1 MLSTQFVRTK
11 TGTGTATSY
20 QAKQDFESLFLSLS
34 GLNLTATTLEDN
46 QDPGVL
52 AGCLFPSA
60 QHVVFGHSSFFKR
73 NPGYN
78 DLPLPIDIRSEAI
91 RQNAGT
97 HQRVGVV
104 THVAI
109 PSIGL
114 LVKYGPAVQVS
125 EAKTLLTLRRLLPE
139 DVPVPEVFGWRKDG
153 DDNFIYM
160 SLPEGVNL
168 AEGWSMLSEDQKADI
183 GGQLRHIVK
192 SWRRLRQ
199 NNSTRTRVGKLS
211 PKSLTRRTLTQNA
224 SERIDGTPVFDNNLG
239 ASTPPP
245 TFPTVA
251 AFHEYFVTTAMESSS
266 TQHGNRVARS
276 YHFQPNNFFRDD
288 TPVVFTHG
296 NFHPRNILI
305 STGPDPRV
313 VSILDWSQAGWYP
326 AYWEFCKARQAAAQ
340 GRMAGDWEGTYL
352 SWILDDE
359 VVGIKHWGGTALCH
373 YWDYFVG
380 LLERASEARG

>member
-20 QAKQDFESLFLSLS
+20 QQKQDFDSLFLSLS
-34 GLNLTATTLEDN
+34 GLNLTAATAREDE
-46 QDPGVL
+46 DPGVL
-52 AGCLFPSA
+52 SSCLFPSA

-97 HQRVGVV
+97 HQRVGAV

-114 LVKYGPAVQVS
+114 LVKYGPAVQIS
-125 EAKTLLTLRRLLPE
+125 EAKTLLTLRRLLPQ

-153 DDNFIYM
+153 NDNFIYM

-168 AEGWSMLSEDQKADI
+168 AEGWAMLSENQKTDI

-199 NNSTRTRVGKLS
+199 NNSTRTKV
-211 PKSLTRRTLTQNA
+211 
-224 SERIDGTPVFDNNLG
+224 ERIDGTPVFDENLN
-239 ASTPPP
+239 ACPPP
-245 TFPTVA
+245 STFPNVA
-251 AFHEYFVTTAMESSS
+251 AFHEFFVTTAMESSS

-276 YHFQPNNFFRDD
+276 YHFQPNSFFRDD

-296 NFHPRNILI
+296 NFHPKNILI
-305 STGPDPRV
+305 STGPNPRV
-313 VSILDWSQAGWYP
+313 VAIMDWGQAGWYP

-340 GRMAGDWEGTYL
+340 GRMASDWESTYL

-359 VVGIKHWGGTALCH
+359 VVGIKQWGGTALCH

-380 LLERASEARG
+380 LLERGSNVGV